1 MKIRDDDSSGKM
13 RAMLKDFS
21 KIVNPPLEDKRPQ
34 RLRKDWKNIACNIV
48 CKDMKRGEDATER
61 VFSLGDDKSAW
72 LTGLSH
78 FPAGL
83 AAWLLTM
90 MALNM

>member
-1 MKIRDDDSSGKM
+1 MSLS
-13 RAMLKDFS
+13 AWE
-21 KIVNPPLEDKRPQ
+21 NPPLEDKRPQ
-34 RLRKDWKNIACNIV
+34 RLRKDWKNIWEKAQIANSPVKVLYKSSAVV
-48 CKDMKRGEDATER
+48 CEQGEDATER
-61 VFSLGDDKSAW
+61 VFSLGDKSSW

>member
-34 RLRKDWKNIACNIV
+34 RLRKDWKNIWEKAQIANSPV
-48 CKDMKRGEDATER
+48 K
-61 VFSLGDDKSAW
+61 VLYKSSAVVRE
-72 LTGLSH
+72 
-78 FPAGL
+78 
-83 AAWLLTM
+83 
-90 MALNM
+90 